1 MSNDSDRY
9 KTFSRRAMVLGGAK
23 LAVFGGLAA
32 RLGYLQIVEQ
42 KRFQTL
48 SDKNRIGHRMLPASR
63 GEITDRFG
71 VPLAINNQ
79 NFRAFLVP
87 EQVDDYD
94 TLFKNLQNFIVLTD
108 FEIEEIKID
117 ISRQS
122 RFTPVLVKEGL
133 NWQQTAQ
140 LEFHLPEL
148 PGLFIE
154 EGEIR
159 NYPLLESTAH
169 IVGYV
174 GRVNE
179 NEMTDDPIMKMPGFR
194 IGKTGIEKQYDLALR
209 GKAGSVRTEVNA
221 VGREIRE
228 LERENG
234 TDGHRVTLTID
245 AELQNFCQSVLARE
259 KSASC
264 VVMDAYTGE
273 VYALCSSPGFD
284 PNLFTYGISTEQWEE
299 LLNHPAVP
307 LTNKAIAGSY
317 PPGST
322 FKMITALAALKD
334 GIIDANTTH
343 YCSGVHQVGRDKFHC
358 WKSSGHGRV
367 NLTAALQQSCD
378 VYFYEIS
385 EKLGIEKI
393 ADMARRFGL
402 GKELGLDI
410 SGERGGLVPDHKWK
424 QGRFGAK
431 WQLGETIVASIGQ
444 GYLLATPLQL
454 ATMTAR
460 LVNGGREVTP
470 FLAKS
475 VGHKKMNTSPAA
487 DMKLPKDHLDL
498 VIRGMNAVTMTK
510 DGTAFDARIKD
521 PAMAMGGKSGTS
533 QVRRITRAQRAAGIK
548 NEDLPWKD
556 RHHALF
562 VAHAPINDPRYVCAV
577 VVEHGVSGSGAAAP
591 LARDIMLEVQRRDLA
606 GLQKKAPEDGEN
618 KI

>member
-9 KTFSRRAMVLGGAK
+9 KLFSRRAVVLGAAK

-32 RLGYLQIVEQ
+32 RLGYLQITEQ

-48 SDKNRIGHRMLPASR
+48 SDKNRIGHRLLAASR

-71 VPLAINNQ
+71 VPLAVNNQ
-79 NFRAFLVP
+79 NFRAYLVP
-87 EQVDDYD
+87 EQVEDYD
-94 TLFKNLQNFIVLTD
+94 ELFKDLQNFIVLSD
-108 FEIEEIKID
+108 FEIEEIKVD
-117 ISRQS
+117 VSRQS
-122 RFTPVLVKEGL
+122 RFTPVPVKEGL
-133 NWQQTAQ
+133 SWQQTAQ

-159 NYPLLESTAH
+159 NYPLMDSTAH

-179 NEMTDDPIMKMPGFR
+179 NELTDDPIMKMPGFR
-194 IGKTGIEKQYDLALR
+194 IGKTGIEKEYDLALR
-209 GKAGSVRTEVNA
+209 GQAGSVRTEVNA

-234 TDGHRVTLTID
+234 KEGKRVMLTID
-245 AELQNFCQSVLARE
+245 AELQNYCQNVLSKE

-264 VVMDAYTGE
+264 VVMDAHTGE
-273 VYALCSSPGFD
+273 VFALCSHPGFD

-322 FKMITALAALKD
+322 FKMMTALAALKE
-334 GIIDANTTH
+334 GIINASTTH
-343 YCSGVHQVGRDKFHC
+343 YCSGVHTVGRDKFHC
-358 WKSSGHGRV
+358 WKSSGHGHV

-393 ADMARRFGL
+393 AAMARRFGL
-402 GKELGLDI
+402 GEKLGIDI
-410 SGERGGLVPDHKWK
+410 PGERSGLVPDHDWK
-424 QGRFGAK
+424 RGRFGSK

-460 LVNGGREVTP
+460 IVNGGKAVNP
-470 FLAKS
+470 YLAKS
-475 VGHKKMNTSPAA
+475 IGQKKTHTDPAI
-487 DMKLPKDHLDL
+487 DIGIDPSDL
-498 VIRGMNAVTMTK
+498 KQVIKGMNAVTMTK
-510 DGTAFDARIKD
+510 NGTAYDHRIKE
-521 PAMAMGGKSGTS
+521 AGMEMGGKSGTS
-533 QVRRITRAQRAAGIK
+533 QVKRITRAQRAAGIQ

-562 VAHAPINDPRYVCAV
+562 VAHAPIDNPRYVCAV

-591 LARDIMLEVQRRDLA
+591 LAAEIMREVQRRDLA
-606 GLQKKAPEDGEN
+606 GLNDAPSETRGG
-618 KI
+618 I